1 MAEKRSCW
9 GATRNNLIFND
20 VRIFRVGDPATLK
33 MLNSFIVSLLRG
45 APYAYCSIGNLFS
58 GLDTMRILTQSCRS
72 NTWVTRLFSLSRA
85 GGILGRNK
93 EKSENMRKFVSYSV

>member
-45 APYAYCSIGNLFS
+45 APYYLLFNIGKFFS
-58 GLDTMRILTQSCRS
+58 G
-72 NTWVTRLFSLSRA
+72 LFSLSRA

>member
-33 MLNSFIVSLLRG
+33 MLNLFIVSLLRG
-45 APYAYCSIGNLFS
+45 APN
-58 GLDTMRILTQSCRS
+58 
-72 NTWVTRLFSLSRA
+72 W
-85 GGILGRNK
+85 
-93 EKSENMRKFVSYSV
+93 

>member
-20 VRIFRVGDPATLK
+20 VRIFRVGDPVTLK

-45 APYAYCSIGNLFS
+45 APYCLLFNREPFS
-58 GLDTMRILTQSCRS
+58 GLDTMRILTQLCRW
-72 NTWVTRLFSLSRA
+72 NTWVTGLFSLSRA

>member
-1 MAEKRSCW
+1 MAEKRSAR

-45 APYAYCSIGNLFS
+45 APYCEFS
-58 GLDTMRILTQSCRS
+58 
-72 NTWVTRLFSLSRA
+72 VSRA

>member
-20 VRIFRVGDPATLK
+20 VCIFRVGDPATLK

-45 APYAYCSIGNLFS
+45 APY
-58 GLDTMRILTQSCRS
+58 
-72 NTWVTRLFSLSRA
+72 
-85 GGILGRNK
+85 
-93 EKSENMRKFVSYSV
+93 VSS

>member
-9 GATRNNLIFND
+9 GATRNDLIFND

-45 APYAYCSIGNLFS
+45 APYCLLFN
-58 GLDTMRILTQSCRS
+58 R
-72 NTWVTRLFSLSRA
+72 
-85 GGILGRNK
+85 
-93 EKSENMRKFVSYSV
+93 

>member
-45 APYAYCSIGNLFS
+45 APYANSHSVVQVEYLGEIKRNPKICVNL
-58 GLDTMRILTQSCRS
+58 
-72 NTWVTRLFSLSRA
+72 
-85 GGILGRNK
+85 
-93 EKSENMRKFVSYSV
+93 

>member
-20 VRIFRVGDPATLK
+20 VRIFRVGDPVTLK

-45 APYAYCSIGNLFS
+45 APYANSHSVVQVEYLGEIKRNPKICVNL
-58 GLDTMRILTQSCRS
+58 
-72 NTWVTRLFSLSRA
+72 
-85 GGILGRNK
+85 
-93 EKSENMRKFVSYSV
+93 

>member
-45 APYAYCSIGNLFS
+45 APAGKPFS
-58 GLDTMRILTQSCRS
+58 
-72 NTWVTRLFSLSRA
+72 RLFSLSRA

>member
-20 VRIFRVGDPATLK
+20 VRIFRVGDPVTLK

-45 APYAYCSIGNLFS
+45 APYVESHDSPGHHQMP
-58 GLDTMRILTQSCRS
+58 GRS
-72 NTWVTRLFSLSRA
+72 WRA
-85 GGILGRNK
+85 AAWPAANCAAP
-93 EKSENMRKFVSYSV
+93 

>member
-20 VRIFRVGDPATLK
+20 VCIFRVGDPATLK

-45 APYAYCSIGNLFS
+45 APYAYCSIGNLFFR
-58 GLDTMRILTQSCRS
+58 TIFTQA
-72 NTWVTRLFSLSRA
+72 VQVEY
-85 GGILGRNK
+85 LGEIKRNPK
-93 EKSENMRKFVSYSV
+93 ICVNL

>member
-20 VRIFRVGDPATLK
+20 VCIFRVGDPVTLK
-33 MLNSFIVSLLRG
+33 MLNSFIISLLRG
-45 APYAYCSIGNLFS
+45 AQCE
-58 GLDTMRILTQSCRS
+58 
-72 NTWVTRLFSLSRA
+72 FSLSRA
-85 GGILGRNK
+85 SGILGRNK

>member
-45 APYAYCSIGNLFS
+45 APYCLLFNIGKLFS
-58 GLDTMRILTQSCRS
+58 GLDTTGKPFSG
-72 NTWVTRLFSLSRA
+72 LFSLSRA

>member
-20 VRIFRVGDPATLK
+20 VCIFRVGDPATLK

-45 APYAYCSIGNLFS
+45 APNGKPFS
-58 GLDTMRILTQSCRS
+58 GLFLLGLCRW
-72 NTWVTRLFSLSRA
+72 NTWVTGLFSLSRA

-93 EKSENMRKFVSYSV
+93 EKSENMRKFVIYSV